1 MTSPQT
7 EPISLAEVMAHCRI
21 LSADATEQAK
31 LSMFISA
38 AREYAEGYTG
48 KCYGSR
54 TVTTYRAS
62 LDDIMELSEG
72 PVISITSIS
81 AVRSDGESEDVTSY
95 YQIDTMSDDP
105 RLVGRNL
112 PQIDLSAD
120 VLYPVTVTY
129 TAGGDMPPMVKQ
141 ACLLI
146 IGHWYENREEVV
158 VSAGNAVQIPLAAKA
173 LLEMLRHQAL

>member
-72 PVISITSIS
+72 PVTSITSIS

-120 VLYPVTVTY
+120 VLYPVTVAY
-129 TAGGDMPPMVKQ
+129 TAGGDMPSMIKQ

-146 IGHWYENREEVV
+146 IGHWYENRSAVEIGSVAS
-158 VSAGNAVQIPLAAKA
+158 VSIAYAVQD
-173 LLEMLRHQAL
+173 LLKLHRGWWF